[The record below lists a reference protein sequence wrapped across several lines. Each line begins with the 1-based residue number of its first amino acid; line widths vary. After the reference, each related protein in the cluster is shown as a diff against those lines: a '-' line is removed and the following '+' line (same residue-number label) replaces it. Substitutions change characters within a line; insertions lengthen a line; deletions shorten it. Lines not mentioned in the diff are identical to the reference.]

1 MPDISYDTVTEA
13 LNGLR
18 LRGFSVDFNLQ
29 ENCLVCNDDK
39 FDVNNFE
46 IMEVYRFEGDSDPAD
61 EAIVYAIESVNGM
74 KGVMINGY
82 GISADA
88 MTKEM
93 SQKLN
98 IHKP

>member
-1 MPDISYDTVTEA
+1 MDLINYDTVTEA
-13 LNGLR
+13 VNGLHQ
-18 LRGFSVDFNLQ
+18 RGFSVDFNLQ

-46 IMEVYRFEGDSDPAD
+46 IVEVYRFEGDSDPSD
-61 EAIVYAIESVNGM
+61 EAIVYAIESFNGM
-74 KGVMINGY
+74 KGVLVNGY

-88 MTKEM
+88 MTTEM

>member
-29 ENCLVCNDDK
+29 ENCLVCNDDR

-46 IMEVYRFEGDSDPAD
+46 IIEVYRFEGDSDPAD
-61 EAIVYAIESVNGM
+61 EAIVYAIESVNGL

-88 MTKEM
+88 MTTEM